1 MNKLLAIGLACCLP
15 TGLAA
20 EDPNDAFRAFGLTDS
35 LVIEDSVPI
44 ARDLYCSRNPADR
57 ATECMA
63 FHRAVL
69 TARIQKVST
78 LRERGRWM

>member
-20 EDPNDAFRAFGLTDS
+20 EDPEQPAWSLGTTDS
-35 LVIEDSVPI
+35 LVIEESVPLTKDVFC
-44 ARDLYCSRNPADR
+44 ARNPADK

-69 TARIQKVST
+69 TARLQKVST
-78 LRERGRWM
+78 ARAHGRWM

>member
-20 EDPNDAFRAFGLTDS
+20 EDPNESAMHLGTTDS
-35 LVIEDSVPI
+35 LVIEESAPI
-44 ARDLYCSRNPADR
+44 AQDVFCARNPSDKA
-57 ATECMA
+57 AECMS

-78 LRERGRWM
+78 IRERGRWM

>member
-20 EDPNDAFRAFGLTDS
+20 EDPNDSTLVLGTTDS
-35 LVIEDSVPI
+35 FVIEESVPV
-44 ARDLYCSRNPADR
+44 AKDVFCSRTADK

-78 LRERGRWM
+78 IRERGRWM

>member
-1 MNKLLAIGLACCLP
+1 MKKFLAIGLACCLP

-20 EDPNDAFRAFGLTDS
+20 EDPNDSLVLGTIDS
-35 LVIEDSVPI
+35 LVIEESVPI
-44 ARDLYCSRNPADR
+44 SRDVFCSRNPADK

-78 LRERGRWM
+78 IRERGRWM

>member
-1 MNKLLAIGLACCLP
+1 MNKFLAIGLACCLP

-20 EDPNDAFRAFGLTDS
+20 EDPAGSMLSLGTTDS
-35 LVIEDSVPI
+35 LVIEESVPV
-44 ARDLYCSRNPADR
+44 AKDVVCARNPADK

-78 LRERGRWM
+78 IREHGRWM